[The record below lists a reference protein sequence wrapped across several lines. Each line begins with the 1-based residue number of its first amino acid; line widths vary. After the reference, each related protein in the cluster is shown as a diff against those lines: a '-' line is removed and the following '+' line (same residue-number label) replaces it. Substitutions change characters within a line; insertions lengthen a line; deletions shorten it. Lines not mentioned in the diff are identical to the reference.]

1 MPPRRDLA
9 AFPRLSRH
17 HKYGNM
23 AQVKTTIELPDV
35 TFRRAKAF
43 AAVHGITMRRFIT
56 DAIERQLRR
65 NTVAA
70 GTVAGL
76 DDATSDLDPEPP
88 WMAGFGGLSDLG
100 DEHRLVLAAIEEE
113 FESLAPDDIP

>member
-1 MPPRRDLA
+1 
-9 AFPRLSRH
+9 
-17 HKYGNM
+17 M